1 MNNIPLPA
9 SSRLETRDLRLVL
22 ALATART
29 TAAAAKALHLTQP
42 AVSRALASLEQ
53 RLDVS
58 LFGRTS
64 RGLEPT
70 RAGHTLLANA
80 PRLLQDLNAL
90 EAQLRNNA
98 APQQHLRLVCECST
112 AYHWMPSVLQTLKG
126 TLADIELTIAL
137 ECTGDPLG
145 ALQAGEL
152 DVALITAVPPPRSR
166 SIGVKPLFSDEI
178 VFILSVSHP
187 LASRASLTRNDLQEE
202 TLFVTHAPSHEM
214 PWFPK
219 SVLAGQRGDRAL
231 SFQEVPLTEAVVDF
245 ARAGMGIGVLSE
257 WVVEP
262 HLRRREVLARR
273 LASGPILRPWRL
285 VWRKEVEDAALQL
298 FEALEKSQPR
308 LISLPKASM
317 TRRVR

>member
-58 LFGRTS
+58 IFGRTT

-90 EAQLRNNA
+90 EAQLRNKA
-98 APQQHLRLVCECST
+98 ARQHLRLVCECST
-112 AYHWMPSVLQTLKG
+112 AYHWMPSMLQALKG

-137 ECTGDPLG
+137 ECTGDPIG

-152 DVALITAVPPPRSR
+152 DVALMTTAPTPRSR
-166 SIGVKPLFSDEI
+166 RIGVKPLFSDEV

-187 LASRASLTRNDLQEE
+187 LASRASLTRDDLLEE
-202 TLFVTHAPSHEM
+202 TLFVTHAPSHDM

-219 SVLAGQRGDRAL
+219 SVIAGQRGDRAL

-273 LASGPILRPWRL
+273 LASGPIRRPWRL

-308 LISLPKASM
+308 LIALPKASM
-317 TRRVR
+317 PRRVR

>member
-90 EAQLRNNA
+90 EAQLRNK
-98 APQQHLRLVCECST
+98 APPQRLRLVCECST
-112 AYHWMPSVLQTLKG
+112 AYHWMPSMLQALKG

-137 ECTGDPLG
+137 ECTGDPIG

-152 DVALITAVPPPRSR
+152 DVALITTVPTPRGR
-166 SIGVKPLFSDEI
+166 RIGVKPLFSDEV

-187 LASRASLTRNDLQEE
+187 LAARASLTRNDLQEE
-202 TLFVTHAPSHEM
+202 TLFVTHAPSHDM

-219 SVLAGQRGDRAL
+219 SVIAGQRGDRAL
-231 SFQEVPLTEAVVDF
+231 SFHEVPLTEAVVDF

-262 HLRRREVLARR
+262 YLRRREVLARR

-308 LISLPKASM
+308 LIALPKASM
-317 TRRVR
+317 PRRVR

>member
-58 LFGRTS
+58 LFGRTT

-90 EAQLRNNA
+90 EAQLRNKA
-98 APQQHLRLVCECST
+98 TRQHLRLVCECST
-112 AYHWMPSVLQTLKG
+112 AYHWMPSMLQALKG

-137 ECTGDPLG
+137 ECTGDPIG

-152 DVALITAVPPPRSR
+152 DVALMTTAPTPRSR
-166 SIGVKPLFSDEI
+166 RIGVKPLFSDEV

-187 LASRASLTRNDLQEE
+187 LASRASLTRNDLLEE
-202 TLFVTHAPSHEM
+202 TLFVTHAPSHDM

-219 SVLAGQRGDRAL
+219 SVIAGQRGDRAL

-273 LASGPILRPWRL
+273 LASGPIRRPWRL

-308 LISLPKASM
+308 LIALPKASM
-317 TRRVR
+317 PQRVR